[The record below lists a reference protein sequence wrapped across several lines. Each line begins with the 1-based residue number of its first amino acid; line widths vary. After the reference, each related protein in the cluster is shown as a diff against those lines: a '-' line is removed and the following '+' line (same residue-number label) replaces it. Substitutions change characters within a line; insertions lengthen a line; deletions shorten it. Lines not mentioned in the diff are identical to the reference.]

1 MLISP
6 SMDWAQT
13 HTGPE
18 SSMERNSRSDY
29 VHAVVESGYTRRALT
44 GSLPEDTAAKS
55 AWISPGSLEA
65 EWHPGM
71 FSGFPRTV
79 IVAGGA
85 EYTLDG
91 MRTVRDRLIE
101 DNEKGRITYI
111 EQPEALHDVLILEF
125 HEPERT
131 EALTELA
138 GWAKTL

>member
-71 FSGFPRTV
+71 FTV
-79 IVAGGA
+79 W
-85 EYTLDG
+85 
-91 MRTVRDRLIE
+91 RC
-101 DNEKGRITYI
+101 
-111 EQPEALHDVLILEF
+111 
-125 HEPERT
+125 
-131 EALTELA
+131 
-138 GWAKTL
+138 